1 MAKQPKGFPSLGQ
14 IVGQSEQLDFLEVV
28 PSDAIAP
35 THAAEAEWSAAIAAL
50 NHLLLNL
57 FAASPRPCAGVVL
70 AGPNPVLHDPY
81 LLTQLVTGLF
91 RPKSLEDI
99 ALAHFQLPAAADD
112 TDPDPIT
119 VTQQEYPL
127 VPNDPL
133 ADEQFCLVWTQGLGA
148 VFVLDRDDQ
157 GDPAFHF
164 SFSPEVLSQAW
175 QALRSRLRLTCPHHV
190 APLDRLIAQHQP
202 PTPDYRL
209 ITAFHRLMLK
219 HLPQHTAPAA
229 APTIQIN
236 AQPRTPDTAPTAEVE
251 LLQALT
257 HEVRT
262 PLTTIRMLT
271 RLVLKKQRT
280 LADDVV
286 KRLKSI
292 DQECTDQIN
301 RMELIFRATELESQV
316 GDRDLGQ
323 LIPISLQQI
332 IQQHTPQWQNQAQ
345 RRNIT
350 LNIVLPEQL
359 PTIISHPAMLA
370 QVLTGLIERLTRS
383 LPTGENIAV
392 QVTTAGDQLKLQFLS
407 QNTTL
412 SHSLKSLGQLLMF
425 QPETG
430 CLSLNLDVTKNLC
443 HAMGGKLTVRQR
455 PTAGEVLT
463 IFLPLTSYR
472 LITP

>member
-1 MAKQPKGFPSLGQ
+1 MVKQPKGFPSLGQ

-28 PSDAIAP
+28 PGDAIAP
-35 THAAEAEWSAAIAAL
+35 TDTAEAEWSAAIAAI

-57 FAASPRPCAGVVL
+57 FAASPRPCAGLVL

-91 RPKSLEDI
+91 RPQSLEDI
-99 ALAHFQLPAAADD
+99 ALAHFQLPAAPTDAD
-112 TDPDPIT
+112 PVT

-133 ADEQFCLVWTQGLGA
+133 VDEQFCLVWTQGLGA

-157 GDPAFHF
+157 GNPAFHF

-190 APLDRLIAQHQP
+190 APLDRLIEQHHP
-202 PTPDYRL
+202 PSPDHRL

-219 HLPQHTAPAA
+219 HLPQHTPPST

-236 AQPRTPDTAPTAEVE
+236 AQPRAPESDHTAEVE

-271 RLVLKKQRT
+271 RLLLKKRRAF
-280 LADDVV
+280 ADDVI
-286 KRLKSI
+286 KRLESI

-350 LNIVLPEQL
+350 LDIVLPEQL

-383 LPTGENIAV
+383 LPTGENIVV

-407 QNTTL
+407 QNTSL

-430 CLSLNLDVTKNLC
+430 SLSLNLDVTKNLC

>member
-1 MAKQPKGFPSLGQ
+1 
-14 IVGQSEQLDFLEVV
+14 
-28 PSDAIAP
+28 
-35 THAAEAEWSAAIAAL
+35 
-50 NHLLLNL
+50 
-57 FAASPRPCAGVVL
+57 
-70 AGPNPVLHDPY
+70 
-81 LLTQLVTGLF
+81 
-91 RPKSLEDI
+91 
-99 ALAHFQLPAAADD
+99 
-112 TDPDPIT
+112 
-119 VTQQEYPL
+119 
-127 VPNDPL
+127 
-133 ADEQFCLVWTQGLGA
+133 
-148 VFVLDRDDQ
+148 
-157 GDPAFHF
+157 
-164 SFSPEVLSQAW
+164 
-175 QALRSRLRLTCPHHV
+175 
-190 APLDRLIAQHQP
+190 
-202 PTPDYRL
+202 
-209 ITAFHRLMLK
+209 
-219 HLPQHTAPAA
+219 
-229 APTIQIN
+229 
-236 AQPRTPDTAPTAEVE
+236 
-251 LLQALT
+251 
-257 HEVRT
+257 
-262 PLTTIRMLT
+262 MLT
-271 RLVLKKQRT
+271 RLLLKKRRT
-280 LADDVV
+280 FADDVI
-286 KRLKSI
+286 KRLESI

-350 LNIVLPEQL
+350 LDIVLPEQL

-370 QVLTGLIERLTRS
+370 QVLTGLMERLTRC

-407 QNTTL
+407 QNTSL

-430 CLSLNLDVTKNLC
+430 SLSLNLDVTKNLC